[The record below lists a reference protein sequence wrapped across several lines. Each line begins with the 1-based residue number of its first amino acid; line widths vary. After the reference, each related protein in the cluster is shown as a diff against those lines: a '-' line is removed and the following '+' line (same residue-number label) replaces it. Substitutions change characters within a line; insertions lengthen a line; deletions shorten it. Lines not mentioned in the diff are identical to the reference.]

1 MTYDGSNYISVVHH
15 TREDGDEGTPCKANA
30 IFQGAVTQMPAA
42 HGCWSCSAT
51 DSVRFNNLQT
61 HEEGKIAS
69 CDRLCGEPHPK
80 ILHLLLELIDI
91 INLDMLHLM
100 G

>member
-1 MTYDGSNYISVVHH
+1 MTYDGSSYISVVHH
-15 TREDGDEGTPCKANA
+15 AREDGDASEPCYANA

-42 HGCWSCSAT
+42 HGCWSCSDT
-51 DSVRFNNLQT
+51 DSVRFHNLT
-61 HEEGKIAS
+61 IHRVGKIAS
-69 CDRLCGEPHPK
+69 CDRLCGEAHPE
-80 ILHLLLELIDI
+80 ILHLLLELINI